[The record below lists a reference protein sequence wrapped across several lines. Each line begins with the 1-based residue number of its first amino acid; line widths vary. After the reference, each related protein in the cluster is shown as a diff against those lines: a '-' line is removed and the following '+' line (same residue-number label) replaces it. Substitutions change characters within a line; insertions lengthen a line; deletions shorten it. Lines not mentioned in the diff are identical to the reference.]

1 MAENKDYLR
10 GVLFA
15 MTTAVLWGFL
25 PILMKIALRDFSS
38 GTIVWFRFTFAFFVL
53 LAYLA
58 FKGQKPQSI
67 LKQPPVLGVVAG
79 MCLAGNYFYFLRGIE
94 TSSPS
99 NAAILIQTAPILLV
113 LIGVFI
119 FRERFEKK
127 QGVGLLIACV
137 GFTLFYADQRSQT
150 LDFSRYTL
158 SNAYV
163 IWAGIL
169 WVGYMTFQKTLAG
182 KHGAQLLN
190 LLVYGVAGAVLVLVV
205 QWDEFGGHGWGAWM
219 LMVFLGINTLLAY
232 GCLAEAI
239 RYIPL
244 WLISVIVT
252 LNPFI
257 TLVTMHILP
266 KVNPAWIEPE
276 HIGISGYLGAVVA
289 VTGVILVI
297 RKSE

>member
-1 MAENKDYLR
+1 MAPNKDHLR

-38 GTIVWFRFTFAFFVL
+38 GSIVWFRFTFAFFVL
-53 LAYLA
+53 LGFLFFRNNNPLA
-58 FKGQKPQSI
+58 I
-67 LKQPPVLGVVAG
+67 LKQPPALGIVAG
-79 MCLAGNYFYFLRGIE
+79 ICLAGNYYYFLRGIE
-94 TSSPS
+94 ASSPS

-113 LIGVFI
+113 LIGVFV
-119 FRERFEKK
+119 FREHFEKK
-127 QGVGLLIACV
+127 QGLGLLIACV
-137 GFTLFYADQRSQT
+137 GFVLFYGDQRSHA
-150 LDFSRYTL
+150 LDFSLYAA
-158 SNAYV
+158 SNGYV

-169 WVGYMTFQKTLAG
+169 WAGYMTFQKTLTG
-182 KHGAQLLN
+182 KYESQLLN
-190 LLVYGVAGAVLVLVV
+190 LLVYGVAGIVLVV
-205 QWDEFGGHGWGAWM
+205 VVQWQDFPGRGLGAWA

-239 RYIPL
+239 RHIPL

-266 KVNPAWIEPE
+266 VLNPDWIEPE
-276 HIGISGYLGAVVA
+276 RIGIEGYLGAVVA
-289 VTGVILVI
+289 IVGVIMVI